1 MNTIEYGNLL
11 HSIANDAIPRS
22 FEQQD
27 KILQNYIKTLQGIRD
42 RLATSDE
49 LSREIQARQNAEFY
63 KEESLAQ
70 QLQRRH
76 EEFDFKKCDMLPMG
90 INQYILDFIS
100 TPIVNKSDERY
111 KLERTAREKDK
122 EKCWGN
128 YSYRSLDKVPRLPHT
143 IEHAWAYVL
152 EHTFQ
157 QTFTAKYLQSM
168 LGKLPLLHV
177 QDLRIILR
185 FLSGA
190 ECKRF
195 KSNSKDVLITHVKNE
210 LTDYIANVC
219 SKKHML
225 KLYIAM
231 MVVKKQNQRMLEF
244 AKWTHRM
251 NDSYFKE
258 PTTPHRY
265 VERTRLQCI
274 GCEEFEKDGER
285 YITNCGG
292 DPNINMC
299 HQCFT

>member
-11 HSIANDAIPRS
+11 NSMSNDAIPCLL
-22 FEQQD
+22 EQQE
-27 KILQNYIKTLQGIRD
+27 IMLVGYIKTLTGIRE
-42 RLATSDE
+42 R
-49 LSREIQARQNAEFY
+49 LSRSNEMSREVRDRQNAEYY
-63 KEESLAQ
+63 KEIDIAQ

-100 TPIVNKSDERY
+100 TPIDNKSDERY
-111 KLERTAREKDK
+111 RLETTAREKDR
-122 EKCWGN
+122 EKCWGRF
-128 YSYRSLDKVPRLPHT
+128 SYRSLDKVPRLPHT

-152 EHTFQ
+152 EYTFQ

-185 FLSGA
+185 YLSGA

-244 AKWTHRM
+244 SKLNHRHT
-251 NDSYFKE
+251 DHHFKE